1 LPETSDHLAPS
12 LPLRARPASVPIAM
26 SRAAREFWNR
36 AQTSELRSTWS
47 AFWLSRLL
55 VLGVGAV
62 GFLVLGTA
70 SGAVQAFDSGGLSLS
85 FGRLGNVLA
94 APAVRWDAIW
104 YLKIAHD
111 GYRTASE
118 TGFYPLYPL
127 LVRVGSWV
135 TGSMAIAG
143 VLISLSALFAGLE
156 IVRRLTELELGRLP
170 ARASCQLIAF
180 GPAALFLSAIYSE
193 SLFIALSAGTFLAAR
208 RGRWRWA
215 GVLGALAG
223 ATRIE
228 GFLLFAPVVMLFF
241 YGPRSDAITPPATSP
256 WWKPRHRATPAVL
269 WSALILVGSALAPGY
284 MMLRGFGPEATVDA
298 QEKYLGHQLALPPV
312 TVWHGAVAA
321 WYQLTG
327 QLSAFAPGTYSGQ
340 ELLQFGALVIGCVAM
355 IGVFR
360 RLPIAYGVYVLLG
373 FLLQLST
380 PTIGDPLRGFDRYA
394 SIRFPLFMWLGAW
407 AVERRLVR
415 PLVAIS
421 GSMLVF
427 FTLQF
432 ATWHWVGTPLL

>member
-1 LPETSDHLAPS
+1 
-12 LPLRARPASVPIAM
+12 
-26 SRAAREFWNR
+26 
-36 AQTSELRSTWS
+36 
-47 AFWLSRLL
+47 
-55 VLGVGAV
+55 
-62 GFLVLGTA
+62 
-70 SGAVQAFDSGGLSLS
+70 
-85 FGRLGNVLA
+85 
-94 APAVRWDAIW
+94 
-104 YLKIAHD
+104 
-111 GYRTASE
+111 
-118 TGFYPLYPL
+118 
-127 LVRVGSWV
+127 
-135 TGSMAIAG
+135 
-143 VLISLSALFAGLE
+143 
-156 IVRRLTELELGRLP
+156 
-170 ARASCQLIAF
+170 
-180 GPAALFLSAIYSE
+180 
-193 SLFIALSAGTFLAAR
+193 
-208 RGRWRWA
+208 
-215 GVLGALAG
+215 
-223 ATRIE
+223 
-228 GFLLFAPVVMLFF
+228 
-241 YGPRSDAITPPATSP
+241 
-256 WWKPRHRATPAVL
+256 
-269 WSALILVGSALAPGY
+269 

-360 RLPIAYGVYVLLG
+360 RLPIAYGVYVVLG